1 MTPMQSRAL
10 ALAGLLQAVA
20 QVRRAAETGQV
31 EDAVVR
37 TAVASSLRID
47 ADDAAAVFGGTQA
60 VQQGL
65 RLLHQQLAEGSKD
78 EALSRLALAVTRL
91 ERQFVADDAMAVQV
105 QRGLQAL
112 APSAER
118 LGEAHPDVIAA
129 LASLYADTISQLRP
143 RILVQG
149 NPHYLQQANVVADI
163 RALLLAALRAAVLW
177 RQMGGSLWDFVFR
190 RRELAGAAAELLR

>member
-20 QVRRAAETGQV
+20 QVRRAADTGEV
-31 EDAVVR
+31 DDATVR
-37 TAVASSLRID
+37 TAIASTLRID
-47 ADDAAAVFGGTQA
+47 ADDAAAVFGGPA
-60 VQQGL
+60 SVEQGL
-65 RLLHQQLAEGSKD
+65 RILHQQLAEGSKD
-78 EALSRLALAVTRL
+78 EALGRLALAVAKL
-91 ERQFVADDAMAVQV
+91 ERRFVADQAMAAKVQA
-105 QRGLQAL
+105 GLQAA

-118 LGEAHPDVIAA
+118 LGASHPDVVAA

-190 RRELAGAAAELLR
+190 RRELAAAAAELLR